1 MKNRTLALNLTMAA
15 AGMVMLAYA
24 SVPLYRIFC
33 AVTGYG
39 GTTQEAAHAPDKIY
53 DRTINIRFNADHDPA
68 LPWEFLPNQKEIRV
82 RVGEEVL
89 VSYRARNLQP
99 ASITGRAVYNVVP
112 NKAGP
117 YFAKLECFCF
127 TEQTLAPDQEV
138 NMPISFFI
146 DPALLEDPEMDD
158 IQTITLSYTFFQVKD
173 PAK

>member
-1 MKNRTLALNLTMAA
+1 LALNLTMAA